1 MPGRRFG
8 STKPVYV
15 LTSKRTFS
23 AAENFAYDLQALK
36 RVVVVGEPSG
46 GGAHPNEVKKLTPHF
61 AMSIAIG
68 RSINPITNADW
79 EGSGVIPDVPV
90 PADRALEKAL
100 ELARAAKLR

>member
-1 MPGRRFG
+1 VPGRRFG